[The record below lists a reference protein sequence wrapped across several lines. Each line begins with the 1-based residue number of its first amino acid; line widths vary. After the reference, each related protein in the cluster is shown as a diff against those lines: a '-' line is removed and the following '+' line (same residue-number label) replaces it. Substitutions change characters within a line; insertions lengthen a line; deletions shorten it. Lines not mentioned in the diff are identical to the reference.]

1 MTSAMTV
8 RPTDNSIFNLRFPSE
23 VISEMQAIHD
33 EIARAAFG
41 LFDQHGWN
49 GITPLEDWLR
59 AESMILKPLPIEVK
73 EESDKITVTADV
85 PGFTSDQLKVDVQGD
100 TLRIVGK
107 AEESSTDG
115 DANKANEKSPAIS
128 RSSSSSRRV
137 SCSMTLPTQVK
148 TDGAT
153 AKLDKGVLT
162 LLLPKAQP
170 AKQIQI
176 TAA

>member
-1 MTSAMTV
+1 MTSAITV
-8 RPTDNSIFNLRFPSE
+8 RPTENNIFNLRFPSE

-33 EIARAAFG
+33 QIARTAFS
-41 LFDQHGWN
+41 LFDQHGGN
-49 GITPLEDWLR
+49 GVTPLQDWLR
-59 AESMILKPLPIEVK
+59 AESTILQRLPMQVK
-73 EESDKITVTADV
+73 EQSDQITVTADV

-107 AEESSTDG
+107 AEQNSSEHEDNQKKADG
-115 DANKANEKSPAIS
+115 AQTTRI
-128 RSSSSSRRV
+128 SSRKI
-137 SCSMTLPTQVK
+137 SCSMTLPAQVK
-148 TDGAT
+148 AEGAT

-176 TAA
+176 NAV